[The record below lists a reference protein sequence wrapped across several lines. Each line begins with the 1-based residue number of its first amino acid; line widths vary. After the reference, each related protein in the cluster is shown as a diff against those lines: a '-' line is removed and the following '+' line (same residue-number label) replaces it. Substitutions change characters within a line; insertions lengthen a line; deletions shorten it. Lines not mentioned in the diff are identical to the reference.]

1 MSASVFPVLVPGL
14 VNAEESQRSLPM
26 PPIAFGI
33 IAFCCFL
40 VGLGVLWTFRNTANK
55 IPRDGE
61 SNDAELHG

>member
-14 VNAEESQRSLPM
+14 VNAEETHRSLPM

-40 VGLGVLWTFRNTANK
+40 LGLAVLWTFRNTANK
-55 IPRDGE
+55 VPRRSE
-61 SNDAELHG
+61 TNDAEHHG